1 MTVPVDVE
9 VADEHC
15 CLLLCRRRPRD
26 KRNVI
31 KVYEPRVAAVEA
43 VKGWPQLG
51 LVKLPLLDGRRQ
63 ELVKMDKACEG
74 QRSHAMVD

>member
-9 VADEHC
+9 VADEHRG
-15 CLLLCRRRPRD
+15 LLLRRRRPRG

-31 KVYEPRVAAVEA
+31 KVYETRVAAVEA
-43 VKGWPQLG
+43 VKGWPQRG

-63 ELVKMDKACEG
+63 ELVEVDEACEG
-74 QRSHAMVD
+74 STVTSDG